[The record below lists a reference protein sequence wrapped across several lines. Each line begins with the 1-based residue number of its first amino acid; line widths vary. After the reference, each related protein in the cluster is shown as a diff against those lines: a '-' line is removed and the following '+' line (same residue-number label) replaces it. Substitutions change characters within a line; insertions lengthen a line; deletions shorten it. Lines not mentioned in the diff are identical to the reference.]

1 VKLYQDKCTYGSSKE
16 AFIAQL
22 KMFAETLPD
31 ASNFP
36 TNYYH
41 ANKII
46 KNLGLDYVQ
55 IHACPNGCMLYRGE
69 RENQESCHVC
79 KSSHWVN
86 KKKKG

>member
-1 VKLYQDKCTYGSSKE
+1 
-16 AFIAQL
+16 
-22 KMFAETLPD
+22 MFAETLPD

-36 TNYYH
+36 ANYYQ